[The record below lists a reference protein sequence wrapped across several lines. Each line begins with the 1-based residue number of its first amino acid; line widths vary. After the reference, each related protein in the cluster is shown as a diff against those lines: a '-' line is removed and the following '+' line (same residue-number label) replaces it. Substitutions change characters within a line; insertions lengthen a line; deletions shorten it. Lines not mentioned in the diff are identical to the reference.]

1 MEAAADA
8 ILQAAGHMSSQED
21 LSDVDIEGDGSSS
34 LSDIED
40 KDVDQDE
47 DGELSD
53 ELSNPSEE
61 DNDSEAETER
71 LEDSPNKFRPHRDV
85 VLNSH
90 NASQI
95 YERSPSKLYKQVTV
109 GDLEEDDDDDPLS
122 DDDLSINESVDSPK
136 SSVHENAE
144 VDPSTAPTSL
154 GDGAAEARLLLS
166 VGENDS
172 KKRKR
177 SIMAGSSLDVDL
189 EEPLRKRTG
198 SIMAPVNDYAIE
210 DDTNAED
217 EAIAEDEIEQS
228 NPQSGNI
235 SDEDDGEAPDEELQ
249 VEPAQIEDDPEVPDA
264 PPSPKRR
271 GRRKKKGV
279 DNGIVTET
287 SVNPDPTDADTPSG
301 DQNVDAD
308 LEDEAD
314 ANARNEEER
323 KWFSLYLSK
332 QTNLSIVE
340 RKRLAFE
347 QLGAIEKRFALLK
360 ERYVTFLNAHT
371 PTDR

>member
-1 MEAAADA
+1 MEQAADA
-8 ILQAAGHMSSQED
+8 ILQAAGHLSSQDD
-21 LSDVDIEGDGSSS
+21 LSDVEIEGDGSSS

-40 KDVDQDE
+40 KDIEQEEDE
-47 DGELSD
+47 ELSD
-53 ELSNPSEE
+53 ALSNPSED

-95 YERSPSKLYKQVTV
+95 YERSPSKLHKQFTV
-109 GDLEEDDDDDPLS
+109 EDLEDEEDDEPLS
-122 DDDLSINESVDSPK
+122 DDEVSINDSLASPK
-136 SSVHENAE
+136 SSNHDEGA
-144 VDPSTAPTSL
+144 PTTAPTSL
-154 GDGAAEARLLLS
+154 EDEVTNQKSLLAIPDMS
-166 VGENDS
+166 TN
-172 KKRKR
+172 KRKR

-210 DDTNAED
+210 DGNEV
-217 EAIAEDEIEQS
+217 EEENEQS

-235 SDEDDGEAPDEELQ
+235 SDEEDVEEQDREPQPDNALVEDEPEL
-249 VEPAQIEDDPEVPDA
+249 PEA

-279 DNGIVTET
+279 DNGLDLDDET
-287 SVNPDPTDADTPSG
+287 
-301 DQNVDAD
+301 VDAPTPNGEQMVD
-308 LEDEAD
+308 HEGEDEAE

-323 KWFSLYLSK
+323 K
-332 QTNLSIVE
+332 
-340 RKRLAFE
+340 
-347 QLGAIEKRFALLK
+347 
-360 ERYVTFLNAHT
+360 
-371 PTDR
+371 